1 MTDAIHTSDVR
12 KAKRIWA
19 MLGGEMI
26 AVRRTGE
33 MRYVHTAF
41 LDTVR
46 ANGRRHDVP
55 AVLLSRI
62 NQLLRMMAANDPVWR
77 VVRQRS
83 AKDIT

>member
-1 MTDAIHTSDVR
+1 MNQAVHTSDSR
-12 KAKRIWA
+12 KAKKIWIL
-19 MLGGEMI
+19 LGGHMI

-46 ANGRRHDVP
+46 ANDRRNDVP

-62 NQLLRMMAANDPVWR
+62 NQLLRMKSANDPIWD
-77 VVRQRS
+77 VV
-83 AKDIT
+83 K

>member
-1 MTDAIHTSDVR
+1 MNHAIHTSDAR
-12 KAKRIWA
+12 KAKKIWT

-46 ANGRRHDVP
+46 ANDRRHDVP

-62 NQLLRMMAANDPVWR
+62 NQLLRMKAANDPDWD
-77 VVRQRS
+77 VV
-83 AKDIT
+83 K

>member
-1 MTDAIHTSDVR
+1 MNRAVHTSDNR
-12 KAKRIWA
+12 KAKKIWIL
-19 MLGGEMI
+19 LGGEMI

-46 ANGRRHDVP
+46 ANDRRNDVP

-62 NQLLRMMAANDPVWR
+62 NQLLRMKAANDPIWD
-77 VVRQRS
+77 VV
-83 AKDIT
+83 K